1 MAAEIISLLECVKDQ
16 VDNKLENHCRHSG
29 AGIEEDKMK
38 DVEKLEELM
47 GLNLLDYQKKY
58 LKEILKTDK
67 NEPLVF
73 IPRRKVGSFIMVIP
87 QALKK

>member
-1 MAAEIISLLECVKDQ
+1 
-16 VDNKLENHCRHSG
+16 
-29 AGIEEDKMK
+29 MK
-38 DVEKLEELM
+38 DIEKLEELM

-58 LKEILKTDK
+58 LKEILKADK

>member
-1 MAAEIISLLECVKDQ
+1 
-16 VDNKLENHCRHSG
+16 
-29 AGIEEDKMK
+29 MK

-73 IPRRKVGSFIMVIP
+73 IPRRKVGSFIVIP
-87 QALKK
+87 QVLKNKRRKNEYRI

>member
-1 MAAEIISLLECVKDQ
+1 
-16 VDNKLENHCRHSG
+16 
-29 AGIEEDKMK
+29 MK

-73 IPRRKVGSFIMVIP
+73 IPRRKVCNFIMVIS
-87 QALKK
+87 QALKNERRKN

>member
-1 MAAEIISLLECVKDQ
+1 MAAEIISLLECLKDQ
-16 VDNKLENHCRHSG
+16 VDNKLENHY
-29 AGIEEDKMK
+29 GIESNISIDEDKMK

-47 GLNLLDYQKKY
+47 GLNILDYQKKY

-73 IPRRKVGSFIMVIP
+73 IPRRKVW
-87 QALKK
+87 